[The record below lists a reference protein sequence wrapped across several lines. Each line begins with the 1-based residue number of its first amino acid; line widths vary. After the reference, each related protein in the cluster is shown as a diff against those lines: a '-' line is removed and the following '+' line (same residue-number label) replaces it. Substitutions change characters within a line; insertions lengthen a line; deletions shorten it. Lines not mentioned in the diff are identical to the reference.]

1 VGALKGRQDFAM
13 PQSLAKNLIHLV
25 FSTKNRQAILTESVR
40 DPLCAYAAGVLRDLD
55 SPAIAI
61 NAWRDHIHIL
71 FELNK
76 NHSLSQVV
84 MEVKRATS
92 KWIKT
97 QGPGFANFHWQNRYG
112 AFSIGQSGVEGVKA
126 YIANQAEHHR
136 ANGFEEEFRP
146 LLKRYQV
153 EFDERYVWD

>member
-1 VGALKGRQDFAM
+1 VGTLKGRQDSAM

-25 FSTKNRQAILTESVR
+25 FSTKIRKSVLTEPIR
-40 DPLCAYAAGVLRDLD
+40 GPLCTYASGVLRDLD

-61 NAWRDHIHIL
+61 NAWHDHVHIL
-71 FELNK
+71 FTLSK

-97 QGPGFANFHWQNRYG
+97 QGTEFAGFHWQSGYG
-112 AFSIGQSGVEGVKA
+112 AFSIGQSGVEEVKK

-136 ANGFEEEFRP
+136 VKTFEEEFRSF
-146 LLKRYQV
+146 LKRYQL
-153 EFDERYVWD
+153 EFDERYLWD